1 MVQEIN
7 FELLKDIN
15 FDFDVLYELKAKEYM
30 AAYKIQQWWKHITL
44 SPDYAIGRK
53 LINKKYD
60 DLFEK

>member
-7 FELLKDIN
+7 FELLKNIN
-15 FDFDVLYELKAKEYM
+15 FDFDVLYELKLKNIWR
-30 AAYKIQQWWKHITL
+30 YKIQQWWKHITL